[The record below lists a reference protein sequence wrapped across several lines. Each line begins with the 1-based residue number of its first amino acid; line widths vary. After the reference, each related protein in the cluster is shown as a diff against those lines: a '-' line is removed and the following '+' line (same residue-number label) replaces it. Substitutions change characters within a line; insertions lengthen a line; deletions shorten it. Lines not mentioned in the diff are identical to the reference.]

1 MQISKKK
8 KNHLSIH
15 NQGEPLL
22 QVGMYQCLS
31 NVFSLTPPSLL
42 PPPLFAR
49 AGKGRKGGG
58 KGGEER
64 RQNQYGTSWKG
75 EELSS
80 LFSM

>member
-22 QVGMYQCLS
+22 QVGMYQSFQCFFPHS
-31 NVFSLTPPSLL
+31 SLPP